1 MFGVILME
9 YKIITDSCCDFNKSI
24 KNETNITKVPLT
36 INMGVQSFC
45 DDDSF
50 NREGF
55 ILLMKHFKGT
65 FTSACPSPMDFFE
78 AFEKDK
84 INFVV
89 TLSKNLSGSYQSAV
103 IASEMAK
110 ENKIKVI
117 VFDSKTASCGI
128 LLICLEIRKLCE
140 KISDENIIYDK
151 VTKFI
156 NLTNTF
162 FLSETLDNLVKNGRI
177 NKITG
182 LLTSLMNI
190 RAVLGSDGDGNI
202 KFFGKAR
209 SKDKAKALL
218 IDTIT
223 RSCHGRE
230 TLIISH
236 CGNLTAAVELKKYFE
251 DNKLF
256 ENIIITETGGISS
269 MYAGEKGIVA
279 AF

>member
-1 MFGVILME
+1 ME

-36 INMGVQSFC
+36 INMGVQSFT
-45 DDDSF
+45 DDDNF
-50 NREGF
+50 NRDGF
-55 ILLMKHFKGT
+55 ILLMKHFKGS
-65 FTSACPSPMDFFE
+65 FSSACPSPIDFFE
-78 AFEKDK
+78 TFENNK

-110 ENKIKVI
+110 EKGIKVF
-117 VFDSKTASCGI
+117 VFDSKTASCGM
-128 LLICLEIRKLCE
+128 LLICLKIRELCE

-156 NLTNTF
+156 DSVNTF
-162 FLSETLDNLVKNGRI
+162 FLLETLDNLVKNGRM

-182 LLTSLMNI
+182 ALASLMNI
-190 RAVLGSDGDGNI
+190 RAVLGSDGNGNI
-202 KFFGKAR
+202 KAFGKAR
-209 SKDKAKALL
+209 SKEKAKNLL

-223 RSCHGRE
+223 NNCNNKER
-230 TLIISH
+230 LIISH
-236 CGNLTAAVELKKYFE
+236 CNNLTMAVELKKYFE

-256 ENIIITETGGISS
+256 KDVIITETGGISS
-269 MYAGEKGIVA
+269 MYAGEKGIIT

>member
-1 MFGVILME
+1 ME

-36 INMGVQSFC
+36 INMGVQSFT
-45 DDDSF
+45 DDDNF
-50 NREGF
+50 NRDGF
-55 ILLMKHFKGT
+55 ILLMKHFKGS
-65 FTSACPSPMDFFE
+65 FSSACPSPIDFFE
-78 AFEKDK
+78 TFENNK

-89 TLSKNLSGSYQSAV
+89 TLSKNLSGSYQSAI

-110 ENKIKVI
+110 EKGIKVF

-128 LLICLEIRKLCE
+128 LLICLKIRELCE

-156 NLTNTF
+156 DSVNTF
-162 FLSETLDNLVKNGRI
+162 FLLETLDNLVKNGRM

-182 LLTSLMNI
+182 TLASLMNI
-190 RAVLGSDGDGNI
+190 RAVLGSDGNGNI
-202 KFFGKAR
+202 KAFGKAR
-209 SKDKAKALL
+209 SKEKAKNLL

-223 RSCHGRE
+223 NNCNSKER
-230 TLIISH
+230 LIISH
-236 CGNLTAAVELKKYFE
+236 CNNLTMAVELKKYFE

-256 ENIIITETGGISS
+256 KDVIITETGGISS
-269 MYAGEKGIVA
+269 MYAGEKGIIT